1 MRTIRK
7 TRPGES
13 HIHNHGTVAGG
24 ETIAVDDD
32 TAAYL
37 VDSGGYEYAESDAQS
52 ESDTDESDG
61 PDNLAE
67 STRETRDA
75 DADELTPL
83 EDADGADA
91 ADLIDD
97 GVCPWCDDYDGESVG
112 RHASAAHTEE
122 WEAYKEAT
130 E

>member
-37 VDSGGYEYAESDAQS
+37 VDSGGYEYAESDAQGDTGDDTGA
-52 ESDTDESDG
+52 DTD
-61 PDNLAE
+61 
-67 STRETRDA
+67 DA
-75 DADELTPL
+75 DADAEAGSTDLSELTYQEL
-83 EDADGADA
+83 RDLASEHDISGRSDMDKAE
-91 ADLIDD
+91 LIDAL
-97 GVCPWCDDYDGESVG
+97 GEVV
-112 RHASAAHTEE
+112 
-122 WEAYKEAT
+122 
-130 E
+130 

>member
-52 ESDTDESDG
+52 KSDTDEGEDT
-61 PDNLAE
+61 D
-67 STRETRDA
+67 DA
-75 DADELTPL
+75 DADAEADST
-83 EDADGADA
+83 DADGP
-91 ADLIDD
+91 DLTEAPEDLTYQELRDVASELEIA
-97 GVCPWCDDYDGESVG
+97 G
-112 RHASAAHTEE
+112 RSDMNKDELV
-122 WEAYKEAT
+122 EAVSEAI

>member
-37 VDSGGYEYAESDAQS
+37 VDSGGYEYADSDAESDP
-52 ESDTDESDG
+52 DTDA
-61 PDNLAE
+61 AE
-67 STRETRDA
+67 DAA
-75 DADELTPL
+75 DADGDAEADGTDLSELTYQEL
-83 EDADGADA
+83 RDLASEHDISGRSDMDK
-91 ADLIDD
+91 ADLIDAL
-97 GVCPWCDDYDGESVG
+97 GEVV
-112 RHASAAHTEE
+112 
-122 WEAYKEAT
+122 
-130 E
+130 

>member
-37 VDSGGYEYAESDAQS
+37 VDSGGYEYAESDADS
-52 ESDTDESDG
+52 ASGTGEGADT
-61 PDNLAE
+61 A
-67 STRETRDA
+67 DA
-75 DADELTPL
+75 DAGAEADSTDLSELTYQEL
-83 EDADGADA
+83 RDLASEHDVSGRSDMDK
-91 ADLIDD
+91 ADLVDAL
-97 GVCPWCDDYDGESVG
+97 GEVV
-112 RHASAAHTEE
+112 
-122 WEAYKEAT
+122 
-130 E
+130 

>member
-52 ESDTDESDG
+52 EPDTDATEDT
-61 PDNLAE
+61 D
-67 STRETRDA
+67 DA
-75 DADELTPL
+75 DADAEADSTDLSELTYQEL
-83 EDADGADA
+83 RDLASEHDISGRSDMDKAE
-91 ADLIDD
+91 LIDAL
-97 GVCPWCDDYDGESVG
+97 GEVV
-112 RHASAAHTEE
+112 
-122 WEAYKEAT
+122 
-130 E
+130 

>member
-52 ESDTDESDG
+52 EPDTDATEDT
-61 PDNLAE
+61 D
-67 STRETRDA
+67 DA
-75 DADELTPL
+75 DADAEANSTDLSEKTYQELRDL
-83 EDADGADA
+83 ASEHDISGRSDMDK
-91 ADLIDD
+91 ADLIDAL
-97 GVCPWCDDYDGESVG
+97 GEVV
-112 RHASAAHTEE
+112 
-122 WEAYKEAT
+122 
-130 E
+130 

>member
-37 VDSGGYEYAESDAQS
+37 VDNGGYEYAESDAQS
-52 ESDTDESDG
+52 ESDTDEGEDTSD
-61 PDNLAE
+61 
-67 STRETRDA
+67 TDA
-75 DADELTPL
+75 DAEPDGTDLSELTYQEL
-83 EDADGADA
+83 RDLASEHDISGRSDMDK
-91 ADLIDD
+91 ADLIDAL
-97 GVCPWCDDYDGESVG
+97 GEVV
-112 RHASAAHTEE
+112 
-122 WEAYKEAT
+122 
-130 E
+130 

>member
-37 VDSGGYEYAESDAQS
+37 VDSGGYEYAESGA
-52 ESDTDESDG
+52 ESDPDTDAAADT
-61 PDNLAE
+61 D
-67 STRETRDA
+67 DA
-75 DADELTPL
+75 DAAAEGDGTGGEGELKALDELTYQEL
-83 EDADGADA
+83 RDLASEHDISGRSDMDK
-91 ADLIDD
+91 ADLVDALAE
-97 GVCPWCDDYDGESVG
+97 VV
-112 RHASAAHTEE
+112 
-122 WEAYKEAT
+122 
-130 E
+130 